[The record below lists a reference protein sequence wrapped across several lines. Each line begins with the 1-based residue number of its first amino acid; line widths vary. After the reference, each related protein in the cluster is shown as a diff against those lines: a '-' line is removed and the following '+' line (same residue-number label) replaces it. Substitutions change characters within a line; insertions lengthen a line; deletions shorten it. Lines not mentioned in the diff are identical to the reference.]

1 MSRALAAA
9 LARLLEEAS
18 SPLQAQACQASAF
31 TALQRRALEDLARST
46 GALRLK
52 PEGRGS
58 VYQVVDVEVLT
69 THLRALRPNH
79 ASEIDPALP
88 LRAANIAQSRSSK
101 GRSHG
106 HALHYLLVKS
116 ISDGVIWRGKWPQ
129 AEEKQEIEKQHGRAF
144 DLSQAND
151 TAGAGVL
158 AITEDDDW
166 RSDQPLWLVENQ
178 ALFDRLDWLPPDSKG
193 TVAYYAGQLPG
204 RLLKWLAYRP
214 RAPEVIVFPD
224 YDGVGLLN
232 YARVLEVCASPTR
245 FWLMPDWSR
254 LLTTY
259 GSQAVWLSTQQEFE
273 AAVARLQAA
282 QASPEV
288 MAMCAALR
296 AQGLA
301 LEHESVWLGLPSS
314 LASL

>member
-9 LARLLEEAS
+9 LARLLEGAGN
-18 SPLQAQACQASAF
+18 PLQAQACQASAF
-31 TALQRRALEDLARST
+31 TALQRRALEDLSRST
-46 GALRLK
+46 GALQLK

-58 VYQVVDVEVLT
+58 VYEVVNVEVLT
-69 THLRALRPNH
+69 THLRALRPNQ

-88 LRAANIAQSRSSK
+88 RRAANIAQSRSSK

-116 ISDGVIWRGKWPQ
+116 ITEGVIWRGKFPKV
-129 AEEKQEIEKQHGRAF
+129 EEKQETKEQHGRAF
-144 DLSQAND
+144 DLSQATG
-151 TAGAGVL
+151 TAGAAVL
-158 AITEDDDW
+158 AITEDDGW
-166 RSDQPLWLVENQ
+166 WSDEPLWLVENQ
-178 ALFDRLDWLPPDSKG
+178 ALFDRLDWLPPDAQG

-204 RLLKWLAYRP
+204 RLLKWLACRP
-214 RAPEVIVFPD
+214 RASEVIVFPD

-232 YARVLEVCASPTR
+232 YARLLEVCASPTR
-245 FWLMPDWSR
+245 FWLMPDWTR

-259 GSQAVWLSTQQEFE
+259 GSHTVWRSTQSDFE
-273 AAVARLQAA
+273 VAVARLEAA
-282 QASPEV
+282 KAPQEV
-288 MAMCAALR
+288 MAMCTALR

>member
-9 LARLLEEAS
+9 LARLLEGAS
-18 SPLQAQACQASAF
+18 NPSQALACQASTF

-58 VYQVVDVEVLT
+58 VYEVVSVEVLT

-79 ASEIDPALP
+79 ASEIDPSLP
-88 LRAANIAQSRSSK
+88 LRAANIAQSRNSK
-101 GRSHG
+101 GRAHG

-116 ISDGVIWRGKWPQ
+116 ISDGVIWRDKYPE
-129 AEEKQEIEKQHGRAF
+129 AEEKQETEKQHGRAF
-144 DLSQAND
+144 DLSQATD

-166 RSDQPLWLVENQ
+166 HSDQPLWLVENQ
-178 ALFDRLDWLPPDSKG
+178 ALFDRLDWLPPDVQG

-204 RLLKWLAYRP
+204 RLLKWLACRP
-214 RAPEVIVFPD
+214 RASEVILFPD

-232 YARVLEVCASPTR
+232 YARLLEVCASPTR
-245 FWLMPDWSR
+245 FWLMPDWAR
-254 LLTTY
+254 LLKTY
-259 GSQAVWLSTQQEFE
+259 GSHAVWRSTQSDFE
-273 AAVARLQAA
+273 AAVARLEAVQAP
-282 QASPEV
+282 PEV
-288 MAMCAALR
+288 MAMCTALR

-314 LASL
+314 LTSL

>member
-9 LARLLEEAS
+9 LVRLLEGAS
-18 SPLQAQACQASAF
+18 NPLQVRACQASAF
-31 TALQRRALEDLARST
+31 TSLQRRALEDLARST

-58 VYQVVDVEVLT
+58 VYEVISVEVLT
-69 THLRALRPNH
+69 THLRALRPKQ

-88 LRAANIAQSRSSK
+88 RRAANIALSRSSK
-101 GRSHG
+101 GHSHA
-106 HALHYLLVKS
+106 HKLHYLLVKS
-116 ISDGVIWRGKWPQ
+116 ISGSVIWRGRFHKA
-129 AEEKQEIEKQHGRAF
+129 AEEQGTEKRHGRTF
-144 DLSQAND
+144 DLSQATD
-151 TAGAGVL
+151 VAGAGVL

-166 RSDQPLWLVENQ
+166 RSDGPLWLVENQ
-178 ALFDRLDWLPPDSKG
+178 ALFDRLDWLPVGSKG

-204 RLLKWLAYRP
+204 KLLKWLAYRP
-214 RAPEVIVFPD
+214 RAQEVIMFPD

-232 YARVLEVCASPTR
+232 YARVLEVCASSTR

-259 GSQAVWLSTQQEFE
+259 GSHVVWRNTQSDFE
-273 AAVARLQAA
+273 AAVPRLQAA
-282 QASPEV
+282 QAPPEV
-288 MAMCAALR
+288 MAMCSALS

-301 LEHESVWLGLPSS
+301 LEHESVWLGLPGSFIK
-314 LASL
+314 L

>member
-1 MSRALAAA
+1 MSRALAVA
-9 LARLLEEAS
+9 LARLLEATG
-18 SPLQAQACQASAF
+18 SPSQAQACQASAF

-58 VYQVVDVEVLT
+58 VYEVVSVEVLT
-69 THLRALRPNH
+69 THLRALRPQK
-79 ASEIDPALP
+79 ASEIDPAIP
-88 LRAANIAQSRSSK
+88 RRAANIAQSRSSK

-116 ISDGVIWRGKWPQ
+116 ISGGVIWRGKSPE
-129 AEEKQEIEKQHGRAF
+129 AEEKQEPEKQHGRVF
-144 DLSQAND
+144 DLSQATG

-166 RSDQPLWLVENQ
+166 RSDQPLWMVENQ
-178 ALFDRLDWLPPDSKG
+178 ALFDRLDWLPPDAQG

-204 RLLKWLAYRP
+204 RLLKWLACRP
-214 RAPEVIVFPD
+214 RAPEVILFPD

-232 YARVLEVCASPTR
+232 YARLLELCASPTR
-245 FWLMPDWSR
+245 FWLMPQWPE
-254 LLTTY
+254 LLNTY
-259 GSQAVWLSTQQEFE
+259 GSPAVWRNTQSDFE
-273 AAVARLQAA
+273 AAVARLEAA
-282 QASPEV
+282 QAPQEV

-296 AQGLA
+296 TQGLA

>member
-9 LARLLEEAS
+9 LARLLEGAGNPS
-18 SPLQAQACQASAF
+18 QAQACQASAF

-58 VYQVVDVEVLT
+58 VYEVVNVEVLT
-69 THLRALRPNH
+69 THLRALRPH
-79 ASEIDPALP
+79 QASEIDPALP
-88 LRAANIAQSRSSK
+88 RRAANIAQSRSSK

-116 ISDGVIWRGKWPQ
+116 ISDGVIWRCKSP
-129 AEEKQEIEKQHGRAF
+129 ASEKQETEQHQGRAF
-144 DLSQAND
+144 DLSQATE

-166 RSDQPLWLVENQ
+166 RSDEPLWLVENQ
-178 ALFDRLDWLPPDSKG
+178 ALFDRLDWLPPGAQG

-204 RLLKWLAYRP
+204 RLLKWLACRS

-232 YARVLEVCASPTR
+232 YARLLEVCASPTR
-245 FWLMPDWSR
+245 FWLMPDWSK
-254 LLTTY
+254 LLATY
-259 GSQAVWLSTQQEFE
+259 GSQPVWLSTQQEFE
-273 AAVARLQAA
+273 AAVARLEAA
-282 QASPEV
+282 QAPPEV

-296 AQGLA
+296 AHGLA
-301 LEHESVWLGLPSS
+301 LEHESVWLRLPS
-314 LASL
+314 LLTTL

>member
-9 LARLLEEAS
+9 LARLLEGAGN
-18 SPLQAQACQASAF
+18 PLQAQACQASAF

-46 GALRLK
+46 GALQLK

-58 VYQVVDVEVLT
+58 VYEVVNVEVLT
-69 THLRALRPNH
+69 THLRALRPNQ

-88 LRAANIAQSRSSK
+88 RRAANIAQSRSSK

-116 ISDGVIWRGKWPQ
+116 ITEGVIWRGKFPKV
-129 AEEKQEIEKQHGRAF
+129 EEKQETKEQHGRAF
-144 DLSQAND
+144 DLSQATG
-151 TAGAGVL
+151 TAGAAVL
-158 AITEDDDW
+158 AITEDDGW
-166 RSDQPLWLVENQ
+166 WSDEPLWLVENQ
-178 ALFDRLDWLPPDSKG
+178 ALFDRLDWLPPDAQG

-204 RLLKWLAYRP
+204 RLLKWLACRP
-214 RAPEVIVFPD
+214 RASEVIVFPD

-232 YARVLEVCASPTR
+232 YARLLEVCASPTR
-245 FWLMPDWSR
+245 FWLMPDWTR

-259 GSQAVWLSTQQEFE
+259 GSHTVWRSTQSDFE
-273 AAVARLQAA
+273 VAVARLEAA
-282 QASPEV
+282 KAPQEV
-288 MAMCAALR
+288 MAMCTALR

-301 LEHESVWLGLPSS
+301 LEH
-314 LASL
+314 

>member
-9 LARLLEEAS
+9 LARLLEGAGN
-18 SPLQAQACQASAF
+18 PLQAQACQASAF

-58 VYQVVDVEVLT
+58 VYEVVSVEVLT
-69 THLRALRPNH
+69 THLRALRPH
-79 ASEIDPALP
+79 QASEIDPALP
-88 LRAANIAQSRSSK
+88 RRAANLAQSRSSK

-116 ISDGVIWRGKWPQ
+116 ISEGVIWRGKSPE
-129 AEEKQEIEKQHGRAF
+129 AKEKQKTQQRHRHAF
-144 DLSQAND
+144 DLSQATD
-151 TAGAGVL
+151 AAGAGVL
-158 AITEDDDW
+158 TITEDDGW

-178 ALFDRLDWLPPDSKG
+178 ALFDRLDWLPNGSKG

-204 RLLKWLAYRP
+204 RLLKWLACRP
-214 RAPEVIVFPD
+214 RATEVIVFPD

-259 GSQAVWLSTQQEFE
+259 GSPAVWLSTQQEFE

-282 QASPEV
+282 QAPQEV

-296 AQGLA
+296 VHGLA

>member
-9 LARLLEEAS
+9 LTRLLEAAGNPS
-18 SPLQAQACQASAF
+18 QAQACQASAF
-31 TALQRRALEDLARST
+31 TALQRRALEDLVRST

-58 VYQVVDVEVLT
+58 VYEVISVEVLT
-69 THLRALRPNH
+69 THLRALRPQQ

-88 LRAANIAQSRSSK
+88 RRAANIAQSRSSK

-116 ISDGVIWRGKWPQ
+116 ITGDVIWRGTSPEAQKK
-129 AEEKQEIEKQHGRAF
+129 EETEKRHVRAF
-144 DLSQAND
+144 DLSQA
-151 TAGAGVL
+151 TGMAGAGVL

-178 ALFDRLDWLPPDSKG
+178 ALFDRLDWLPPDSQG

-204 RLLKWLAYRP
+204 RLLKWLACRP

-232 YARVLEVCASPTR
+232 YARLLEVCASPTR
-245 FWLMPDWSR
+245 FWLMPQWPE
-254 LLTTY
+254 LLKTY
-259 GSQAVWLSTQQEFE
+259 GSPAVWRNTQPDFE

-282 QASPEV
+282 QAPQEV

-301 LEHESVWLGLPSS
+301 LEHESVWLSPSEPGS
-314 LASL
+314 H

>member
-9 LARLLEEAS
+9 LARLLEGAS
-18 SPLQAQACQASAF
+18 NPSQAQACQASAF

-58 VYQVVDVEVLT
+58 VYEVVSVEVLT
-69 THLRALRPNH
+69 THLRALRPQQ

-88 LRAANIAQSRSSK
+88 RRAANIAQSRSSK

-116 ISDGVIWRGKWPQ
+116 ISGGVIWHGKSPE
-129 AEEKQEIEKQHGRAF
+129 AEEKQETQQQHGCAF
-144 DLSQAND
+144 DLSQATD

-158 AITEDDDW
+158 ATTEDDDW
-166 RSDQPLWLVENQ
+166 HSDEPLWLVENQ
-178 ALFDRLDWLPPDSKG
+178 ALFDRLDWLPPDAQG

-259 GSQAVWLSTQQEFE
+259 GSHAVWLSTQQEFE
-273 AAVARLQAA
+273 AAVARLQTA
-282 QASPEV
+282 QAPPEV
-288 MAMCAALR
+288 MAMCTALR

-301 LEHESVWLGLPSS
+301 LEHESVWLGMPSS

>member
-9 LARLLEEAS
+9 LARLLEGAGN
-18 SPLQAQACQASAF
+18 PLQAQACQASAF

-46 GALRLK
+46 GALQLK

-58 VYQVVDVEVLT
+58 VYEVVNVEVLT
-69 THLRALRPNH
+69 THLRALRPNQ

-88 LRAANIAQSRSSK
+88 RRAANIAQSRSSK

-116 ISDGVIWRGKWPQ
+116 ITEGVIWRGKFPKV
-129 AEEKQEIEKQHGRAF
+129 EEKQETKEQHGRAF
-144 DLSQAND
+144 DLSQATG
-151 TAGAGVL
+151 TAGAAVL
-158 AITEDDDW
+158 AITEDDGW
-166 RSDQPLWLVENQ
+166 WSDEPLWLVENQ
-178 ALFDRLDWLPPDSKG
+178 ALFDRLDWLPPDAQG

-204 RLLKWLAYRP
+204 RLLKWLACRP
-214 RAPEVIVFPD
+214 RASEVIVFPD

-232 YARVLEVCASPTR
+232 YARLLEVCASPTR
-245 FWLMPDWSR
+245 FWLMPDWTR

-259 GSQAVWLSTQQEFE
+259 GSHTVWRSTQSDFE
-273 AAVARLQAA
+273 VAVARLEAA
-282 QASPEV
+282 KAPQEV
-288 MAMCAALR
+288 MAMCTALR